1 VSVDQSQRVVLSLA
15 PRGVTITDLHTAYDA
30 RRRVLTIKVA
40 GPSTMSG
47 GAAGVAVDAAGR
59 MVTVRL
65 DVFPGFAGLAING
78 NAGADS
84 ITIGPRG
91 VDLNAVTRGAASQS
105 FSIDTATGSGDG
117 IIVGGPITAKAAGAV
132 SLTTLGGGGGG
143 IRLAAPVRTPS
154 GSQSYAGAVTLVG
167 NLALNAGG
175 NVAFGG
181 TVDGRR
187 SLALTA
193 GGGIAFAAAVG
204 STAPLTGLTVSRAAS
219 VAVSDGLDLDGT
231 GTRPGT
237 SGLTIGS
244 RVNNVV
250 FAALGAASRTI
261 ENFPD
266 AGIRFLGGST
276 GSVITGITSRRNG
289 IGVSMAEGDYRGT
302 QVTASSFE
310 ANRRLGVLLEGTR
323 NLRFGGAN
331 AGGSVLG
338 NRVTG
343 RLLTGHESSGV
354 MIRGRAF
361 GTLVQGNSIGY
372 HLGDG
377 MRLVDARGVTI
388 GGAAPGVGNTI
399 SVNLGAGLRA
409 MGDCSGSIA
418 VGNTVGRNLRGNGEP
433 PSLRG
438 RA

>member
-1 VSVDQSQRVVLSLA
+1 
-15 PRGVTITDLHTAYDA
+15 
-30 RRRVLTIKVA
+30 
-40 GPSTMSG
+40 
-47 GAAGVAVDAAGR
+47 
-59 MVTVRL
+59 
-65 DVFPGFAGLAING
+65 
-78 NAGADS
+78 
-84 ITIGPRG
+84 
-91 VDLNAVTRGAASQS
+91 
-105 FSIDTATGSGDG
+105 
-117 IIVGGPITAKAAGAV
+117 
-132 SLTTLGGGGGG
+132 
-143 IRLAAPVRTPS
+143 
-154 GSQSYAGAVTLVG
+154 
-167 NLALNAGG
+167 
-175 NVAFGG
+175 
-181 TVDGRR
+181 
-187 SLALTA
+187 
-193 GGGIAFAAAVG
+193 
-204 STAPLTGLTVSRAAS
+204 
-219 VAVSDGLDLDGT
+219 
-231 GTRPGT
+231 
-237 SGLTIGS
+237 
-244 RVNNVV
+244 
-250 FAALGAASRTI
+250 
-261 ENFPD
+261 
-266 AGIRFLGGST
+266 
-276 GSVITGITSRRNG
+276 VITGITSRRNG

-354 MIRGRAF
+354 MIRGRVF

-418 VGNTVGRNLRGNGEP
+418 VGNTVSRNLRGNGEL